1 MLVGYARVST
11 KEQNYEMQIQE
22 LEKYGCE
29 KIFSE
34 KESGNSDERK
44 ELKKVLNFLREED
57 TLIVWKL
64 DRLGRSVSH
73 QSRILDVLKQK
84 KVCIVSLTENI
95 DTRTKLGE
103 MLFYFASIFA
113 EQERNNIIDRT
124 KAGIQFA
131 REQGVRI
138 GRPPKMT
145 EDNIEIIREL
155 LKAGWTVKKIAEKLD
170 ISQSSIYAYFPS
182 DILEDLRPKEP
193 IKST

>member
-11 KEQNYEMQIQE
+11 KEQNYEMQIQA
-22 LEKYGCE
+22 LRNAGCE

-34 KESGNSDERK
+34 KESGNSDDCREF
-44 ELKKVLNFLREED
+44 KKALTFLREGD

-64 DRLGRSVSH
+64 DRLGRSIS
-73 QSRILDVLKQK
+73 QSSRVLETLKEK
-84 KVCIVSLTENI
+84 KVSVVSLIENI
-95 DTRTKLGE
+95 DTRTIFGE
-103 MLFYFASIFA
+103 WLFYFASIFA
-113 EQERNNIIDRT
+113 EMERNSIIERT
-124 KAGIQFA
+124 KAGIKFA

-155 LKAGWTVKKIAEKLD
+155 LKAGWTVKKIAEKLG

-182 DILEDLRPKEP
+182 DILEDLRP
-193 IKST
+193 TAL

>member
-11 KEQNYEMQIQE
+11 KEQNYAMQIRE
-22 LEKYGCE
+22 LEKFGCK

-34 KESGNSDERK
+34 KESGNSDERR
-44 ELKKVLNFLREED
+44 ELKKALNFLREGD

-64 DRLGRSVSH
+64 DRLGRGVAKS
-73 QSRILDVLKQK
+73 SRYLDILKQK
-84 KVCIVSLTENI
+84 KVSIVSLTENI

-113 EQERNNIIDRT
+113 EMERNSIIERT
-124 KAGIQFA
+124 KAGIKFA
-131 REQGVRI
+131 RDHGVKI

-145 EDNIEIIREL
+145 EDNLEIIREL
-155 LKAGWTVKKIAEKLD
+155 LKAGWTVKKIAEKLS

-182 DILEDLRPKEP
+182 DILAELRPKE
-193 IKST
+193 

>member
-11 KEQNYEMQIQE
+11 KEQNYEMQIQA
-22 LEKYGCE
+22 LRNAGCE

-34 KESGNSDERK
+34 KESGSSDDRREF
-44 ELKKVLNFLREED
+44 KKALTFLREGD

-64 DRLGRSVSH
+64 DRLGRSVS
-73 QSRILDVLKQK
+73 QSSRVLETLKEK
-84 KVCIVSLTENI
+84 KVSVVSLIENI
-95 DTRTKLGE
+95 DTRTIFGE
-103 MLFYFASIFA
+103 WLFYFASIFA
-113 EQERNNIIDRT
+113 EMERNSIIERT
-124 KAGIQFA
+124 KAGIKFA

-155 LKAGWTVKKIAEKLD
+155 LKAGWTVKKIAEKLG

-182 DILEDLRPKEP
+182 DILEDLRPKAL
-193 IKST
+193 